1 MAPQIHSATGRIGH
15 QRGFTLIEIAVA
27 VLVIT
32 LLLSSIL
39 VPLTT
44 QIEQR
49 QYAEAEKRL
58 AEVKE
63 ALIGF
68 AAINGYLPC
77 PAVSALN
84 GTEDRTSGACTD
96 DGSGNPRRVGF
107 LPWVTLGV
115 NSIDPWGNLYRYSV
129 DPDFADANA
138 VFSLADQGD
147 ILVQT
152 RNNAGAA
159 VNLTNASPREIPV
172 VVLSHGR
179 NGYGAT
185 GEDGNVRSTPAGWG
199 TGLDEYDNAVG
210 DADFWTR
217 TRTANV
223 AAAGGEFDDV
233 LVWISPNVLMARM
246 VAAGRLP

>member
-1 MAPQIHSATGRIGH
+1 MVPQNHPAIGRIER

-49 QYAEAEKRL
+49 QFAEAEKRL

-68 AAINGYLPC
+68 AAINGYFPC
-77 PAVSALN
+77 PAFSATI
-84 GTEDRTSGACTD
+84 GTENRTAGACTD
-96 DGSGNPRRVGF
+96 DGSGNPTRTGF
-107 LPWVTLGV
+107 LPWITLG
-115 NSIDPWGNLYRYSV
+115 ITPLDPWGNLYRYSV

-138 VFSLADQGD
+138 LFSLADQGD
-147 ILVQT
+147 ILIRT
-152 RNNAGAA
+152 RDSAGVA

-179 NGYGAT
+179 NAHGAT
-185 GEDGNVRSTPAGWG
+185 GEGGNVRAVPAGWG
-199 TGLDEYDNAVG
+199 TGLDEYENATSEI
-210 DADFWTR
+210 DYWIR
-217 TRTANV
+217 TRTGNV
-223 AAAGGEFDDV
+223 AAAGGEFDDIV
-233 LVWISPNVLMARM
+233 AWISPNVLMARM